1 MSRLR
6 FIQILEEGDS
16 GLNDAP
22 EGPLSSEG
30 SLSAECLKGEDL
42 LENQSNRCVLSP
54 RKGSKLVASFEN
66 LPNSTIWKYHFPRK
80 QFNGRWFEQYLRFR
94 LMGSIRSI
102 KKHLFWK
109 VLFSRLSAAEYLVL
123 ERCVQRSWRES
134 REAGLLSTEIAVLR
148 ALGESQR
155 GLTKKYE
162 QLIDRFRLS
171 TVLIS
176 LFGTDGSTDEDSV
189 LAAIARKMK
198 LPDKVNPKE
207 QIVQINFESR
217 EIPNPPPEQFVGK
230 GYKDHGSMKKPHEV
244 GFEILSGE
252 QNTDVYDLVV
262 LEILKNLQS

>member
-1 MSRLR
+1 MTRTKL
-6 FIQILEEGDS
+6 FQLCDS
-16 GLNDAP
+16 SDDGLNDSP
-22 EGPLSSEG
+22 EGTLSEEKV
-30 SLSAECLKGEDL
+30 LSAGCSKEGDI
-42 LENQSNRCVLSP
+42 LENRSNRCVPSP
-54 RKGSKLVASFEN
+54 GKGSKLVASFES
-66 LPNSTIWKYHFPRK
+66 LPNSTIWKYFFPRK
-80 QFNGRWFEQYLRFR
+80 QFNGRWFEEYLRFR
-94 LMGSIRSI
+94 LDGSIRSI

-134 REAGLLSTEIAVLR
+134 READLLTTEIAVLR
-148 ALGESQR
+148 ALGEVQI
-155 GLTKKYE
+155 GTTKKYE
-162 QLIDRFRLS
+162 QLLDRFRAS

-176 LFGTDGSTDEDSV
+176 LFGTVGSTDEDSV

-207 QIVQINFESR
+207 KIVTFKFETR

-252 QNTDVYDLVV
+252 QDTDVYDQVV
-262 LEILKNLQS
+262 LEILQSLRS